1 MTRPHHPKHDSKIT
15 APPIQP
21 SSGSFLDKLI
31 MVDRKITK
39 SISDLG

>member
-1 MTRPHHPKHDSKIT
+1 MLVLALYAVQPARRSARP
-15 APPIQP
+15 
-21 SSGSFLDKLI
+21 SGSFLDKLI